1 MRRMHPRGG
10 FCALALT
17 LLLLG
22 CETAERDPEA
32 APAPADL
39 RDLQER
45 VVINPGA
52 PVPTLQVINP
62 YEGNREAIDE
72 GGRLYGWFNCSGCH
86 SPGGGGAI
94 GPPLMDG
101 EWIYGGD
108 PGSIY
113 ESIVEG
119 RPNGMPTWG
128 GKIPEEQVWKLVA
141 YIRSMGAPAA
151 PARKMMPIGND
162 PDLDDVVRRR
172 Q

>member
-1 MRRMHPRGG
+1 MRRMHRSLGLY
-10 FCALALT
+10 ALALA
-17 LLLLG
+17 LVG
-22 CETAERDPEA
+22 CDTAEQGAEVD
-32 APAPADL
+32 PAPINP

-52 PVPTLQVINP
+52 PMPTLEVFNP
-62 YEGNREAIDE
+62 YAGNREAIDE
-72 GGRLYGWFNCSGCH
+72 GERLYGWFNCSGCH

-94 GPPLMDG
+94 GPPLMDD

-119 RPNGMPTWG
+119 RPEGMPTWG

-141 YIRSMGAPAA
+141 YIQSMGKPTKA
-151 PARKMMPIGND
+151 ARKMMPIDND
-162 PDLDDVVRRR
+162 PDLDEVVRRR
-172 Q
+172 R

>member
-1 MRRMHPRGG
+1 MRSLRRPATLW
-10 FCALALT
+10 ALAL
-17 LLLLG
+17 LAVG
-22 CETAERDPEA
+22 CDTPDRDAEVGA
-32 APAPADL
+32 APVNP

-52 PVPTLQVINP
+52 PMPTLAVINP
-62 YEGNREAIDE
+62 YAGDRGAIDE
-72 GGRLYGWFNCSGCH
+72 GERLYGWFNCSGCH

-94 GPPLMDG
+94 GPPLIDD

-119 RPNGMPTWG
+119 RPEGMPTWG

-141 YIRSMGAPAA
+141 YIQSMGEPTKA
-151 PARKMMPIGND
+151 ARKMMPIHND
-162 PDLDDVVRRR
+162 PDLDEVVRRR
-172 Q
+172 R